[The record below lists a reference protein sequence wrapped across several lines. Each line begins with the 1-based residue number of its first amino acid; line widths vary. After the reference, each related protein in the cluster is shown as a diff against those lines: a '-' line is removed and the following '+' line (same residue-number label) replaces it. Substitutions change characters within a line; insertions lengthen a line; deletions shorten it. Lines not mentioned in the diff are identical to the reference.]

1 MRRISLFGLC
11 LFLAACAGNG
21 RATLTAAEGRLI
33 DSPGPTLEIVTW
45 DPATK
50 TGAPVLRQ
58 VARKASPLLRADRL
72 KIDRLM
78 RATLEKSGGVGLA
91 APQVGLSLRII
102 LVQLQDGAKTVI
114 TCLDPVLEM
123 KSPARVDGY
132 EGCLSIP
139 EKGGKV
145 LRHES
150 IQVRCLS
157 PDGRVKIYESSGFE
171 ARIFQHELDHLDG
184 VLYTD
189 RLSGDLMPIEEM
201 RRLRAAEKAVEEGRD
216 NGKDGE

>member
-1 MRRISLFGLC
+1 MHRLSSLL
-11 LFLAACAGNG
+11 LPLIFLSCAGNG

-45 DPATK
+45 DPAAK

-58 VARKASPLLRADRL
+58 KALKAAPLLRADRL

-78 RATLEKSGGVGLA
+78 RATLKLSGGVGLA
-91 APQVGLSLRII
+91 APQVGLPLRII
-102 LVQLQDGAKTVI
+102 LVELQDPAKTVI

-123 KSPARVDGY
+123 KSPSLVDGY

-139 EKGGKV
+139 GKGGKV

-150 IQVRCLS
+150 IQVKCLS
-157 PDGRVKIYESSGFE
+157 LDGRVKIYESTGFE

-184 VLYTD
+184 VLYSD
-189 RLSGDLMPIEEM
+189 KLSGDLMPIEEM
-201 RRLRAAEKAVEEGRD
+201 RRLRAAEKAAAEGRD

>member
-1 MRRISLFGLC
+1 MHRLSC
-11 LFLAACAGNG
+11 LFLPLIFLSCAGNG
-21 RATLTAAEGRLI
+21 RAPLNATELKLV
-33 DSPGPTLEIVTW
+33 DSKGPTLEIVAW
-45 DPATK
+45 DPTAK

-58 VARKASPLLRADRL
+58 KARKAAPLLRADRL

-91 APQVGLSLRII
+91 APQIGLSLRII
-102 LVQLQDGAKTVI
+102 LVQLQDPAKTVI

-123 KSPARVDGY
+123 KSPAQVDGY

-139 EKGGKV
+139 GKGGKV

-150 IQVRCLS
+150 IQVKCLS
-157 PDGRVKIYESSGFE
+157 LDGRVKIYESTGFE

-189 RLSGDLMPIEEM
+189 KLSGDLMPIEEM
-201 RRLRAAEKAVEEGRD
+201 RRLRAAEKAAAEA
-216 NGKDGE
+216 K